1 MLSDFLTICAPQI
14 MTHPSVL
21 AIIPARGGSKGI
33 PRKNVLQVAGKPLV
47 VHSIEQ
53 ARHSK
58 LVSRVVVST
67 DDDEIAGVSEAAGAE
82 VVRRPA
88 DISGDKAT
96 SESALMHVLAE
107 LMESGKYR
115 PDLVV
120 FLQCTSPLRKEG
132 DIDEAI
138 TSLQSQQAD
147 SLLSVSPSHRFLWAE
162 KDGQATSLNYDF
174 RHRPRRQDMA
184 PQYVENGSIYVFRP
198 EVLLQ
203 GGNRLGGKVA
213 LHVMDEDASWDIDT
227 PFDMRVA
234 EMLMLERARA

>member
-1 MLSDFLTICAPQI
+1 
-14 MTHPSVL
+14 MTFPSVL

-33 PRKNVLQVAGKPLV
+33 PRKNVLSVAGKPLV
-47 VHSIEQ
+47 VHSIDQ
-53 ARHSK
+53 ARHARF
-58 LVSRVVVST
+58 VSRVAVST
-67 DDDEIAGVSEAAGAE
+67 DDDEIARVSEAAGAE

-96 SESALMHVLAE
+96 SESALIHALGT
-107 LMESGKYR
+107 LMASGQYR

-120 FLQCTSPLRKEG
+120 FLQCTSPLRQPG
-132 DIDEAI
+132 DIDAAI
-138 TSLQSQQAD
+138 STLLDQKAD

-162 KDGQATSLNYDF
+162 KDGQAMSLNYDF
-174 RHRPRRQDMA
+174 HHRPRRQDMA

-198 EVLLQ
+198 DVLLQ

-234 EMLMLERARA
+234 EMLMLERASA

>member
-1 MLSDFLTICAPQI
+1 
-14 MTHPSVL
+14 MTPPSVL

-33 PRKNVLQVAGKPLV
+33 PRKNVLNVAGKPLV
-47 VHSIEQ
+47 AHSIEQ
-53 ARHSK
+53 ARQAR
-58 LVSRVVVST
+58 LVSRVAVST
-67 DDDEIAGVSEAAGAE
+67 DDDEIARVSEASGAE
-82 VVRRPA
+82 VVHRPA

-96 SESALMHVLAE
+96 SESALIHALGA
-107 LMESGKYR
+107 LMASGQYR

-120 FLQCTSPLRKEG
+120 FLQCTSPLRQPG
-132 DIDEAI
+132 DIDAAI
-138 TSLQSQQAD
+138 TTLLDQKAD

-234 EMLMLERARA
+234 EMLLIERASA